1 MSAVSTQVETH
12 NHAADQSTA
21 QWLWSILTS
30 VDHKTIG
37 RLYLLSGI
45 LFFVV
50 GGVEALA
57 IRLQLSVPNADFV
70 SAQRYNELFTMHA
83 TTMIF
88 LSVMPMAAGFT
99 NFFLPLQIGARDVVF
114 PRLNAYSYWLWLAG
128 ALFINSSFLVG
139 AFPDG
144 GWFGYANMSGTQYSP
159 GPAMDFWNIG
169 LMILGVSSMTAGFN
183 FITTVLNLR
192 APGMSLFRMPVLT
205 WMFTVV
211 QFLVVMSFPILTI
224 AQALLLFDRN
234 YGTNFY
240 VPAKGGDPLLWQHLF
255 WLFGHPEVYILILP
269 SMGIVSEVLPTFSRK
284 PLFGAPFVIFS
295 GILIGFLGFGVWS
308 HHMFTTGLG
317 PVADSAFSLTTML
330 IAIPTAVKIFNWIA
344 TMWGGKLRFTAAMYH
359 SIGFVF
365 LFTIG
370 GLSGVMHAS
379 PPIDLQHQ
387 DSYFVVAHF
396 HYVLFGGSVIGLFS
410 GIYFYWPKMFG
421 RMLSERLGK
430 IGFWLFFV
438 GMNLTFFPMHFLGVQ
453 GMPRR
458 IFRYEDGLGW
468 ETANALASI
477 GALIIAAGMA
487 VHLYAMISSFMRPK
501 DAPSDPWDAA
511 TLEWSIAS
519 PPHHY
524 NFAVIPEVH
533 SDRPFWDEK
542 HENGPVVSQEKLAGP
557 GEHHVPMPPA
567 SYWPIIA
574 AFFTAGTFIC
584 FMLGKGADGFDPAAF
599 QRQVMFQGVFATLM
613 LLSILAWIREDAT
626 HR

>member
-1 MSAVSTQVETH
+1 
-12 NHAADQSTA
+12 
-21 QWLWSILTS
+21 
-30 VDHKTIG
+30 
-37 RLYLLSGI
+37 
-45 LFFVV
+45 
-50 GGVEALA
+50 
-57 IRLQLSVPNADFV
+57 
-70 SAQRYNELFTMHA
+70 
-83 TTMIF
+83 
-88 LSVMPMAAGFT
+88 
-99 NFFLPLQIGARDVVF
+99 
-114 PRLNAYSYWLWLAG
+114 
-128 ALFINSSFLVG
+128 
-139 AFPDG
+139 
-144 GWFGYANMSGTQYSP
+144 
-159 GPAMDFWNIG
+159 
-169 LMILGVSSMTAGFN
+169 
-183 FITTVLNLR
+183 
-192 APGMSLFRMPVLT
+192 
-205 WMFTVV
+205 
-211 QFLVVMSFPILTI
+211 
-224 AQALLLFDRN
+224 
-234 YGTNFY
+234 
-240 VPAKGGDPLLWQHLF
+240 
-255 WLFGHPEVYILILP
+255 
-269 SMGIVSEVLPTFSRK
+269 
-284 PLFGAPFVIFS
+284 
-295 GILIGFLGFGVWS
+295 
-308 HHMFTTGLG
+308 
-317 PVADSAFSLTTML
+317 
-330 IAIPTAVKIFNWIA
+330 
-344 TMWGGKLRFTAAMYH
+344 MYH